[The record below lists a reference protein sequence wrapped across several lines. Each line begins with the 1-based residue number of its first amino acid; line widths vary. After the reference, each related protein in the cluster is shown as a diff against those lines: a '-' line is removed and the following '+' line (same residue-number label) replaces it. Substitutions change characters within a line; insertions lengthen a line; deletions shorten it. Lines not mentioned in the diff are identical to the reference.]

1 MWGFWGWPG
10 SQRAAPFSILP
21 RPASPL
27 TWVRTLDPRA
37 TPREQAARLCQ
48 AAGRAGAT
56 SFRKGAS
63 APERPQHGLRAGHL
77 SSDASDVS
85 SNLWA
90 DPSGGKQAPGQTPLA
105 PAGRLAKLHKLRGK
119 RAPSE
124 VLTLLTEVE
133 GCRARPGRAAGVRR
147 GRYQV

>member
-21 RPASPL
+21 RPAFPL

-48 AAGRAGAT
+48 AAGWAGAP
-56 SFRKGAS
+56 AS
-63 APERPQHGLRAGHL
+63 GREPPLRNGPSTACAGHL
-77 SSDASDVS
+77 SSDAPDVS
-85 SNLWA
+85 FNIWA
-90 DPSGGKQAPGQTPLA
+90 DPSGGKQAPGQTPLT

>member
-21 RPASPL
+21 RLGPDPGSEGDSTGASSPAVPG
-27 TWVRTLDPRA
+27 
-37 TPREQAARLCQ
+37 C
-48 AAGRAGAT
+48 RAGGST
-56 SFRKGAS
+56 CFRKGAS
-63 APERPQHGLRAGHL
+63 APERPQHGLRTGHL
-77 SSDASDVS
+77 SSDAPDVS

>member
-1 MWGFWGWPG
+1 MGFLGLAREPEGRPLQHPSSPRILTHLGPDPG
-10 SQRAAPFSILP
+10 SEGDSTGASS
-21 RPASPL
+21 PAVPG
-27 TWVRTLDPRA
+27 
-37 TPREQAARLCQ
+37 C
-48 AAGRAGAT
+48 RAGGST
-56 SFRKGAS
+56 CFRKGAS
-63 APERPQHGLRAGHL
+63 APERPQHGLRTGHL

-90 DPSGGKQAPGQTPLA
+90 DPPRGKQAPGQTPLA

>member
-1 MWGFWGWPG
+1 MGFLGLAREPEGRPLQHPSSPRIPTHLGPDPG
-10 SQRAAPFSILP
+10 SEGDSTGASS
-21 RPASPL
+21 PAVPGC
-27 TWVRTLDPRA
+27 WV
-37 TPREQAARLCQ
+37 
-48 AAGRAGAT
+48 GRST
-56 SFRKGAS
+56 CFRKGAS

-77 SSDASDVS
+77 SSDAPDVS

-119 RAPSE
+119 HAPSV

-133 GCRARPGRAAGVRR
+133 GCRARPGRAAGVRH

>member
-21 RPASPL
+21 RLGPDPGSEGDSTGASSPAVPGC
-27 TWVRTLDPRA
+27 WV
-37 TPREQAARLCQ
+37 
-48 AAGRAGAT
+48 GRST
-56 SFRKGAS
+56 CFRKGAS
-63 APERPQHGLRAGHL
+63 SPERPQHGLRTGHL

-105 PAGRLAKLHKLRGK
+105 PAGRLAKLHKLCGK
-119 RAPSE
+119 SAPSE

>member
-1 MWGFWGWPG
+1 MGFLGLAREPEGRPLQHPSSPRIPTHLGPDPG
-10 SQRAAPFSILP
+10 SEGDSTGASS
-21 RPASPL
+21 PAVPGC
-27 TWVRTLDPRA
+27 WV
-37 TPREQAARLCQ
+37 
-48 AAGRAGAT
+48 GRST
-56 SFRKGAS
+56 CFRKGAS

-77 SSDASDVS
+77 SSDAPDVS

-119 RAPSE
+119 HAPSV

>member
-1 MWGFWGWPG
+1 MGFLGLAREPEGRPLQHPSSPRISARLGPDPG
-10 SQRAAPFSILP
+10 SEGDSTGASS
-21 RPASPL
+21 PAVPGC
-27 TWVRTLDPRA
+27 WV
-37 TPREQAARLCQ
+37 
-48 AAGRAGAT
+48 GRST
-56 SFRKGAS
+56 CFRKGAS

-77 SSDASDVS
+77 SSDAPDVS
-85 SNLWA
+85 FNIWA

-133 GCRARPGRAAGVRR
+133 GCRARPGQAAGVRR

>member
-1 MWGFWGWPG
+1 MGFLGLAREPEGRPLQHPSSPG
-10 SQRAAPFSILP
+10 SGPWIRGRLHGSKQPGCARLP
-21 RPASPL
+21 GGREPPASGREPPL
-27 TWVRTLDPRA
+27 RNGPSTA
-37 TPREQAARLCQ
+37 C
-48 AAGRAGAT
+48 
-56 SFRKGAS
+56 
-63 APERPQHGLRAGHL
+63 AGHL
-77 SSDASDVS
+77 SSDAPDVS

-133 GCRARPGRAAGVRR
+133 GCRARLGRAAGVRR